1 MSAATAPMRA
11 VKLILQLIGLFIL
24 AVIAVMAIV
33 VLSDLTFWKRYATMT
48 QVFGPGA
55 VTNVDWYQPQEL
67 VKGGA
72 VTELATAAEAERSID
87 PQALAK
93 AQEWAAARQ
102 TVALIVWQGG
112 KIQQEYYGPGFSAE
126 TRTSPASMHKSVM
139 AILLGQAIAEGK
151 IPSLDTPASTWLTE
165 WNDEVRKKITIRQL
179 LWMESGLDR
188 YPFSLNPFS
197 GNMQMLYG
205 SDLLS
210 PVAFLAARK
219 QPGVEFEYNN
229 VNSQALGYVI
239 ERAVGERY
247 AAFLSRAL
255 WSKLGTG
262 DAAVWLDRDGGM
274 PRTYCCIMA
283 TARDWVKVGLLLLNQ
298 GRVNGEPVVSADWIR
313 EMTTP
318 SPKNPNYGYQL
329 WLGTTHEPQRSYG
342 KRIPVTVPTAEPF
355 AASDVIYFDGAGG
368 QRVYV
373 VPSADLVIVRTGGPN
388 AADWDDS
395 FLPNAIL
402 RGLRT
407 TPAPTPAAAPAE
419 SAPASP

>member
-1 MSAATAPMRA
+1 MPLRAAKM
-11 VKLILQLIGLFIL
+11 IFQLIGLFIL

-33 VLSDLTFWKRYATMT
+33 ILSDLTFWQRYATMRS
-48 QVFGPGA
+48 VFGSGG
-55 VTNVDWYQPQEL
+55 VTNVDWYQPQAF

-72 VTELATAAEAERSID
+72 VTELPVAADNERSIAADALAEAENW
-87 PQALAK
+87 AK
-93 AQEWAAARQ
+93 ARQ

-112 KIQQEYYGPGFSAE
+112 KIQHEYYGPGFSAQS
-126 TRTSPASMHKSVM
+126 RTSPASMHKSVM

-151 IPSLDTPASTWLTE
+151 IASVDVPASTYITE
-165 WNDEVRKKITIRQL
+165 WKDEVRSKITVRDL
-179 LWMESGLDR
+179 LQMASGLDR

-197 GNMQMLYG
+197 GNMQLLYG
-205 SDLLS
+205 SDALS
-210 PVAFLAARK
+210 PIVYLAARK
-219 QPGVEFEYNN
+219 MPGAEFEYNN
-229 VNSQALGYVI
+229 ANSQALGFII
-239 ERAVGERY
+239 ERAAGEPY
-247 AAFLSRAL
+247 EDYLSRAL

-262 DAAVWLDRDGGM
+262 DAALWLDREDGM
-274 PRTYCCIMA
+274 PRTYCCIFT
-283 TARDWVKVGLLLLNQ
+283 TARDWVKVGLLLLNEGAVDGQ
-298 GRVNGEPVVSADWIR
+298 QIVPAAWIR

-355 AASDVIYFDGAGG
+355 AASDMVYFDGAGG

-395 FLPNAIL
+395 FLPNTIL
-402 RGLRT
+402 RGLKRT
-407 TPAPTPAAAPAE
+407 ADSSAEPAAN
-419 SAPASP
+419 